1 MVSRPKG
8 SPVLMNSSR
17 IAKIAAA
24 AALVVAAPA
33 VLAQNIAIVNGK
45 PVPKARLDAMMVQ
58 LAKQGQAP
66 SPEVE
71 QKVKDQLVLREI
83 YAQEAE
89 KQGIA
94 ATKEYRE
101 QMEFARQSVLI
112 QTLFSNYEK
121 KNPSTEAEARAEYD
135 KIKAANGDKEYRARH
150 ILVETEDQAKALIEQ
165 LKKGASFEDLAKK
178 NSKDPGSAENGGDLD
193 WAAPGNYVPEFSDAM
208 TKLQKGQYTQTPVK
222 SQFGFHIIKLED
234 QRATQFP
241 SFDEVKAQ
249 IIQRDS
255 QAKIAKYREE
265 LKDKAK
271 TDYKFSE

>member
-1 MVSRPKG
+1 
-8 SPVLMNSSR
+8 MNTSR

-45 PVPKARLDAMMVQ
+45 PVPKARLDAMMAQ

-121 KNPSTEAEARAEYD
+121 KNPSTEADARAEYD

-255 QAKIAKYREE
+255 QAKIAKYRED